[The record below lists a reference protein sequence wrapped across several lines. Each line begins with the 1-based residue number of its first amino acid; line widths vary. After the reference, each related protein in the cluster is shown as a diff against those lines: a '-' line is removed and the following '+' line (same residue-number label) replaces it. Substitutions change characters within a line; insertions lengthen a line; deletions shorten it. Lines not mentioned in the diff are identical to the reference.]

1 MFISAR
7 WRGLGGRGEEKKG
20 GPSQRD
26 WGGDEVA
33 GRSNAF
39 NSSAHPIVGWRNA
52 PCSGFVGELS
62 RDKGGRVTLVIV
74 Q

>member
-1 MFISAR
+1 ME
-7 WRGLGGRGEEKKG
+7 GTGGAGGGEEG

-33 GRSNAF
+33 GLSNSF
-39 NSSAHPIVGWRNA
+39 NSSAHPIVCWKNA

>member
-7 WRGLGGRGEEKKG
+7 WRDWGEGGEEKKG
-20 GPSQRD
+20 GKSQRD

-33 GRSNAF
+33 GLSNSF
-39 NSSAHPIVGWRNA
+39 NSSAHPIVCWKNA
-52 PCSGFVGELS
+52 HCSGFVGELS
-62 RDKGGRVTLVIV
+62 HDKGGRVTLVIV

>member
-7 WRGLGGRGEEKKG
+7 WRGLAGGG
-20 GPSQRD
+20 GGKEGGKSQRD

-33 GRSNAF
+33 RLSDSF
-39 NSSAHPIVGWRNA
+39 NSSAHPIVCWKNA
-52 PCSGFVGELS
+52 HCSGFVGELS
-62 RDKGGRVTLVIV
+62 RDKGGRVTLVRV